1 MVDAPLWATRRQA
14 EAALAGELKPFAD
27 LLDEAFAAVDSS
39 AARLESL
46 GYPFGLVCAVV
57 VIKARN
63 LGLGCYSLSLDA
75 VAQEGGALF
84 RPLIEHLE
92 LLTYFKLDRARVNE
106 ALEDRLPSAGEIAR
120 RIEGKLQGVRQYL
133 NTHASHLSLSPESIK
148 HVVDVRTGRLRPT
161 QPYSATVLRENLRVL
176 LGILVSIAIEAIN
189 CTTVVAGSADHGLV
203 DTVENLQQRA
213 FRLIGMSEP

>member
-1 MVDAPLWATRRQA
+1 MVDLPLWSTRRQA
-14 EAALAGELKPFAD
+14 EAALSGELKPFAD
-27 LLDEAFAAVDSS
+27 LLGEAFAAVDSS

-46 GYPFGLVCAVV
+46 GYPFGLVCAVF

-75 VAQEGGALF
+75 VAQEAGALF

-92 LLTYFKLDRARVNE
+92 LLTYLKLDQARVNE

-120 RIEGKLQGVRQYL
+120 RIKSVREYL

-148 HVVDVRTGRLRPT
+148 HVVDLGAGRLRST
-161 QPYSATVLRENLRVL
+161 QPYNATVLRGNLRVL
-176 LGILVSIAIEAIN
+176 LGILVSIAIEATN
-189 CTTVVAGSADHGLV
+189 CLTVGAPPGSIDDGHLN
-203 DTVENLQQRA
+203 TVESLQQRA
-213 FRLIGMSEP
+213 FGLIERDE